1 MKHDTIEQVTRAAPA
16 VVGTFVSWTMQE
28 ISQVVAIGVG
38 VVTIIYVLVQLA
50 YLVRKWWVQEKGHRR
65 ARKSQFGQ
73 LGD

>member
-16 VVGTFVSWTMQE
+16 VVGTFVSWTMHE

-38 VVTIIYVLVQLA
+38 VVTIIYVLAQMA
-50 YLVRKWWVQEKGHRR
+50 YLVRKWLVQEKGHRH
-65 ARKSQFGQ
+65 ARKTDFGR